1 MPLRASPRPFNGA
14 TEEDVPNGLAGWTDF
29 RKLQLEGA
37 ANELAAGIKRKI
49 DARSV

>member
-1 MPLRASPRPFNGA
+1 MAKVTFRAADRPG
-14 TEEDVPNGLAGWTDF
+14 EDVPNGLAGWTDF

-49 DARSV
+49 DGRSV